1 MLNLVPLAGE
11 QVSDLE
17 IKPLNLKKS
26 KKTHLKKVGT
36 KEIDLMTKKRKIFEQ
51 LEDIEIEISRNE
63 DVEEF
68 GSCDKDDGRRK

>member
-1 MLNLVPLAGE
+1 MV
-11 QVSDLE
+11 
-17 IKPLNLKKS
+17 
-26 KKTHLKKVGT
+26 KTHLKKVGT